1 MGVGIMGEEES
12 RFRAEAVAEAEPD
25 WDLWAPDR
33 PYDLRTGNEDVQERA
48 RSRRSQRSRG

>member
-1 MGVGIMGEEES
+1 MGEEES